1 MRATYDSEAD
11 ALSIDLVEVES
22 WEGAEEV
29 DGDYCTVAFAEG
41 RPVNVELLAP
51 AAHLDLLAT
60 AAERHRLDAQ
70 ALEAAARS
78 ALAAPN
84 RAVVLEVLASA

>member
-1 MRATYDSEAD
+1 MRAAYDSEAD
-11 ALSIDLVEVES
+11 ALSIDLIEAAQ
-22 WEGAEEV
+22 WEGAEAI
-29 DGDYCTVAFAEG
+29 DDDYCTVALAGE
-41 RPVNVELLAP
+41 RPVNVELLSP
-51 AAHLDLLAT
+51 ADHLELLGV
-60 AAERHRLDAQ
+60 AARRFGLDGE